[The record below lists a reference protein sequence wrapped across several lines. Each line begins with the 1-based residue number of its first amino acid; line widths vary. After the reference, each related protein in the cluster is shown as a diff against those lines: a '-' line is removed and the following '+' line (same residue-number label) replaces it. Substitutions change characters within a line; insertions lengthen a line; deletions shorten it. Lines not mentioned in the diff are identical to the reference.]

1 MDYLFRLA
9 DGRRLALW
17 SEKNQIIRQL
27 SGGGGNRSHIT
38 LRTDF
43 LSDFSAVAIDGK
55 IYFAYQNTS
64 RRVMLY
70 LPDGEEDR
78 ILFGESIESCR
89 HSGMTLTSWKGKLYL
104 FYLAFSP
111 IRERYSLKVRKLLDN
126 GQVKAGEDYEPGE
139 EHVLA
144 QDLEMAPEF
153 HVVAE
158 KECLRI
164 MTGKKG
170 WQLELDESGVES
182 WQEGSWINE
191 AGLSKQKE
199 KEKEVE
205 GLNEAV
211 TILKEKVRQ
220 AEADRKNSQSE
231 TEKFCGENQRL
242 SEKVEQIREKAE
254 ALQQEIRSLRG
265 DRKQYM
271 EEIERL
277 EEENEKLRLEQEQ
290 EVMAYRAKLQSAVAQ
305 YNELAGITRQLQTE
319 GKKWRD
325 KYFQEAKKRRE
336 KTAAVKAGRTAE

>member
-43 LSDFSAVAIDGK
+43 LSDFSAAAIDGK

-89 HSGMTLTSWKGKLYL
+89 HSGMTLTAWKGKLYL

-139 EHVLA
+139 EQVLA

-153 HVVAE
+153 QVVAE

-199 KEKEVE
+199 K
-205 GLNEAV
+205 
-211 TILKEKVRQ
+211 
-220 AEADRKNSQSE
+220 
-231 TEKFCGENQRL
+231 
-242 SEKVEQIREKAE
+242 EKAE

-305 YNELAGITRQLQTE
+305 YNELAGMTRQLQTE

>member
-43 LSDFSAVAIDGK
+43 LSDFSAAAIDGK

-70 LPDGEEDR
+70 LPDGEEHR

-89 HSGMTLTSWKGKLYL
+89 HSGMTLTAWKGKLYL

-139 EHVLA
+139 EQVLA

-153 HVVAE
+153 QVVAE

-199 KEKEVE
+199 K
-205 GLNEAV
+205 
-211 TILKEKVRQ
+211 
-220 AEADRKNSQSE
+220 
-231 TEKFCGENQRL
+231 
-242 SEKVEQIREKAE
+242 EKAE

-305 YNELAGITRQLQTE
+305 YNELAGMTRQLQTE

>member
-1 MDYLFRLA
+1 
-9 DGRRLALW
+9 
-17 SEKNQIIRQL
+17 
-27 SGGGGNRSHIT
+27 
-38 LRTDF
+38 
-43 LSDFSAVAIDGK
+43 
-55 IYFAYQNTS
+55 
-64 RRVMLY
+64 MLY

-89 HSGMTLTSWKGKLYL
+89 HSGMTLTAWKGKLYL

-139 EHVLA
+139 EQVLA

-153 HVVAE
+153 QVVAE

-199 KEKEVE
+199 K
-205 GLNEAV
+205 
-211 TILKEKVRQ
+211 
-220 AEADRKNSQSE
+220 
-231 TEKFCGENQRL
+231 
-242 SEKVEQIREKAE
+242 EKAE

>member
-43 LSDFSAVAIDGK
+43 LSDFSAAAIDGK

-89 HSGMTLTSWKGKLYL
+89 HSGMTLTAWKGKLYL

-139 EHVLA
+139 EQVLA

-153 HVVAE
+153 QVVAE

-170 WQLELDESGVES
+170 WQLELDESGVQS

-199 KEKEVE
+199 K
-205 GLNEAV
+205 
-211 TILKEKVRQ
+211 
-220 AEADRKNSQSE
+220 
-231 TEKFCGENQRL
+231 
-242 SEKVEQIREKAE
+242 EKAE

-305 YNELAGITRQLQTE
+305 YNELAGMTRQLQTE

>member
-43 LSDFSAVAIDGK
+43 LSDFSAAAIDGK

-89 HSGMTLTSWKGKLYL
+89 HSGMTLTAWKGKLYL

-139 EHVLA
+139 EQVLA

-153 HVVAE
+153 QVVAE

-199 KEKEVE
+199 K
-205 GLNEAV
+205 
-211 TILKEKVRQ
+211 
-220 AEADRKNSQSE
+220 
-231 TEKFCGENQRL
+231 
-242 SEKVEQIREKAE
+242 EKAE

-336 KTAAVKAGRTAE
+336 KTAAVRAGRTAE

>member
-43 LSDFSAVAIDGK
+43 LSDFSAAAIDGK

-89 HSGMTLTSWKGKLYL
+89 HSGMTLTAWKGKLYL

-139 EHVLA
+139 EQVLA

-153 HVVAE
+153 QVVAE

-199 KEKEVE
+199 KEK
-205 GLNEAV
+205 
-211 TILKEKVRQ
+211 
-220 AEADRKNSQSE
+220 AEAH
-231 TEKFCGENQRL
+231 
-242 SEKVEQIREKAE
+242 
-254 ALQQEIRSLRG
+254 QQEIRSLRG

-336 KTAAVKAGRTAE
+336 KTAAVRAGRTAE

>member
-43 LSDFSAVAIDGK
+43 LSDFSAAAIDGK

-89 HSGMTLTSWKGKLYL
+89 HSGMTLTAWKGKLYL

-139 EHVLA
+139 EQVLA

-153 HVVAE
+153 QVVAE

-199 KEKEVE
+199 K
-205 GLNEAV
+205 
-211 TILKEKVRQ
+211 
-220 AEADRKNSQSE
+220 
-231 TEKFCGENQRL
+231 
-242 SEKVEQIREKAE
+242 EKAE

-305 YNELAGITRQLQTE
+305 YNELAGMTRQLQTE

-336 KTAAVKAGRTAE
+336 KTAAVRAGRTAE